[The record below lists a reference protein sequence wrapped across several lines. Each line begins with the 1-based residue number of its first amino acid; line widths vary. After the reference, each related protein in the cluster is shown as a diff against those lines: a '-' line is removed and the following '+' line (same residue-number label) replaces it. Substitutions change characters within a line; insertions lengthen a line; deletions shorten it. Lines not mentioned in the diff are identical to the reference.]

1 MFLFFMVYV
10 HVYEV
15 SMMFT
20 FSSEDWGIKMLAL
33 ILISKILEIT

>member
-1 MFLFFMVYV
+1 MVYV

-20 FSSEDWGIKMLAL
+20 FFSEDQGIKMLAL
-33 ILISKILEIT
+33 IHISKILKII